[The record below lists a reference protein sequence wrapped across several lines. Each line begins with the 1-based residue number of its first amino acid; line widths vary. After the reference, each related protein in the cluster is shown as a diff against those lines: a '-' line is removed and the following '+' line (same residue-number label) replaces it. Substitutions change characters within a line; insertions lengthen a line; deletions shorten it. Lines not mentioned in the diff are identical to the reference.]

1 MADTPNHEYNV
12 PDQGDQDWHNP
23 LNENFEAFDS
33 DIELRDE
40 ESELSTYTPA
50 AGAKFLSTDTGVV
63 YVGDGSDWTAAFVHP
78 AYDPSTGEAQ
88 FDQTV
93 STPGLTGALTGG
105 DELTDIAGNNLTI
118 SNGQLDASTGGGG
131 GGGGGISS
139 LSGGDGVDPASISD
153 GDTLSVA
160 WGDANDLDSDGNVT
174 GGGGGGGNW
183 TVNNNLLEPTDS
195 NIDGIDVDEVNA
207 SLLETG
213 SDSVTVTVGGART
226 LELTAEGG
234 NTAGNVLAGHSSNS
248 FDSGIR
254 GATISGGGYDDGNA
268 VLPNTITGNYG
279 SIGGGFGNTTT
290 SDAATVGGGRENV
303 SDAVHATVGGGFSNT
318 VGGKGGAVG
327 GGEQN
332 DVYDE
337 HGTVGGGQ
345 NNEAGSDDGDSG
357 SNTHATVGGGEGNTA
372 GADHTTICGGLNN
385 TIDSG
390 QEAVIAGGSNNES
403 GGDIN
408 FIGGGTDNT
417 AAGLGVV
424 IGGGYNNTNASL
436 QSFYSAIAG
445 GRDNASYGQYS
456 AIGGGKNN
464 QTGVDNDDRSPGY
477 ATVAGGQNNEATGTG
492 ATVGGGDDNEAS
504 GNRATVAGG
513 ELNVAGAAYATIAGG
528 GPADGSNPQDTNN
541 VVHDNYGTIAGGG
554 NNQAGTD
561 DGDPAS
567 AEYATVSGGSG
578 NEASAAAATVGGGGG
593 NDATGTAAFI
603 GGGFLNEAS
612 GDYTMVPGGF
622 DSAATGN
629 LSFAAGRSANADARG
644 AFVWADA
651 SPQSVTSNLD
661 NEFKVQAG
669 GGAVIYSASNLGSG
683 VTLNSGS
690 GSWSSVSTR
699 TAKSNVDPVDG
710 PAVLDAVE
718 DLEISTWEYD
728 AEDDAVHMGPMAE
741 DFHDAFGL
749 GPDDQHITNV
759 DADGVA
765 LAAIQG
771 LSAKLDEK
779 DERIDD
785 QQAQIDDLEA
795 ENEALRERLSA
806 VEDRLDGIET
816 ASVASADD

>member
-1 MADTPNHEYNV
+1 MADTPNHGYNV
-12 PDQGDQDWHNP
+12 PDQGDEDWHQP
-23 LNENFEAFDS
+23 LNENFEAYDT
-33 DIELRDE
+33 DIEIRDQE
-40 ESELSTYTPA
+40 ATLGNYTPTD
-50 AGAKFLSTDTGVV
+50 GAKFLATDTGVV
-63 YVGDGSDWTAAFVHP
+63 YVGDGGSWTAEYVHP
-78 AYDPSTGEAQ
+78 AYDESADEAQ

-93 STPGLTGALTGG
+93 TAPGVETDSLAGQLTGG
-105 DELTDIAGNNLTI
+105 QSLTDIAGNNLSI
-118 SNGQLDASTGGGG
+118 NGGQLDASGGGS
-131 GGGGGISS
+131 GGISS

-345 NNEAGSDDGDSG
+345 NNEA
-357 SNTHATVGGGEGNTA
+357 
-372 GADHTTICGGLNN
+372 
-385 TIDSG
+385 
-390 QEAVIAGGSNNES
+390 
-403 GGDIN
+403 
-408 FIGGGTDNT
+408 
-417 AAGLGVV
+417 
-424 IGGGYNNTNASL
+424 
-436 QSFYSAIAG
+436 
-445 GRDNASYGQYS
+445 
-456 AIGGGKNN
+456 
-464 QTGVDNDDRSPGY
+464 
-477 ATVAGGQNNEATGTG
+477 TGTS
-492 ATVGGGDDNEAS
+492 ATVGGGDDNAADGGTATVGGGFGNTADGESATIAGGTDNEIFGSWAVIGGGFDNDVTDSYATVGGGTGNEAG
-504 GNRATVAGG
+504 GNRATVAGGSGNAATANNATVGGG

-578 NEASAAAATVGGGGG
+578 NEASAAAATVGGGGN

-816 ASVASADD
+816 ASVASAND

>member
-1 MADTPNHEYNV
+1 MADTPNHGYNV
-12 PDQGDQDWHNP
+12 PDQGDEDWHQP
-23 LNENFEAFDS
+23 LNENFEAYDT
-33 DIELRDE
+33 DIEIRDQE
-40 ESELSTYTPA
+40 ATLGNYTPTD
-50 AGAKFLSTDTGVV
+50 GAKFLATDTGVV
-63 YVGDGSDWTAAFVHP
+63 YVGDGGSWTAEYVHP
-78 AYDPSTGEAQ
+78 AYDESADEAQ

-93 STPGLTGALTGG
+93 TAPGVETDSLAGQLTGG
-105 DELTDIAGNNLTI
+105 QSLTDIAGNNLSI
-118 SNGQLDASTGGGG
+118 NGGQLDASGGGS
-131 GGGGGISS
+131 GGISS

-174 GGGGGGGNW
+174 GGGGGGGGEW
-183 TVNNNLLEPTDS
+183 TANNTLLEPSDS

-226 LELTAEGG
+226 LELTAEGSD
-234 NTAGNVLAGHSSNS
+234 TAGNVLAGHSSNS

-279 SIGGGFGNTTT
+279 SIGGGFGNT
-290 SDAATVGGGRENV
+290 
-303 SDAVHATVGGGFSNT
+303 

-345 NNEAGSDDGDSG
+345 NNEATGMS
-357 SNTHATVGGGEGNTA
+357 ATVGGGHDNATDGGTATVGGGLGNTA
-372 GADHTTICGGLNN
+372 DGESATI
-385 TIDSG
+385 
-390 QEAVIAGGSNNES
+390 A
-403 GGDIN
+403 
-408 FIGGGTDNT
+408 GGTDNEIFGNW
-417 AAGLGVV
+417 AV
-424 IGGGYNNTNASL
+424 IGGG
-436 QSFYSAIAG
+436 F
-445 GRDNASYGQYS
+445 DNDVTDSY
-456 AIGGGKNN
+456 ATVGGG
-464 QTGVDNDDRSPGY
+464 TGNEAGDNR
-477 ATVAGGQNNEATGTG
+477 ATVAGGSGNAATANN

-513 ELNVAGAAYATIAGG
+513 KLNVAGAAYATIAGG

-567 AEYATVSGGSG
+567 AEYATVSGGFE
-578 NEASAAAATVGGGGG
+578 NEASAAGATVGGGSK
-593 NDATGTAAFI
+593 NEATGTAAFI
-603 GGGFLNEAS
+603 GGGVQNEAS
-612 GDYTMVPGGF
+612 GELAMVPGGV

-629 LSFAAGRSANADARG
+629 LSFAAGRNANADAMG

-651 SPQSVTSNLD
+651 SQQPVTSNLG